1 MVVTEDLGSL
11 EAGVGRPVPILGGSL
26 FSFLG
31 KTSIEMSNKSATT
44 TTTTTTVK

>member
-31 KTSIEMSNKSATT
+31 RTSIEMSNKSATT
-44 TTTTTTVK
+44 TTTDK